1 MSREQLLSH
10 LTRLMEQLE
19 KEREERNYFQLERDQ
34 LFNFWKVAKVEAE
47 QNREQLRYAH
57 EAIKNKKIIIICS
70 IIKKK

>member
-57 EAIKNKKIIIICS
+57 EAIKNK
-70 IIKKK
+70 